1 MKTNVWNYSN
11 EYLGYCEN
19 QYGGHVYDWKYD
31 EATDVVHLEW
41 KLGKYSYDLKK
52 NFEIEAYN
60 ILKRFPTVCIK
71 IEGLLMTVYPKPIE
85 QPNGNLPNPPEP
97 KPIEQPKPPVV
108 QPKPP
113 VEPNK
118 PTEPPIVIEPTKPQ
132 EEEKS
137 ALQSFIAWLLS
148 IFKRG

>member
-31 EATDVVHLEW
+31 EAYDVVHLEW

-60 ILKRFPTVCIK
+60 ILKRYPSVCITISGMFMDIYK
-71 IEGLLMTVYPKPIE
+71 KPQETPKPVII
-85 QPNGNLPNPPEP
+85 EP
-97 KPIEQPKPPVV
+97 KPPIIPTEP

-113 VEPNK
+113 VEPVQPNK
-118 PTEPPIVIEPTKPQ
+118 PTEPPIVLEPPKPQ
-132 EEEKS
+132 EEEKNT
-137 ALQSFIAWLLS
+137 LQAFVEWFLS
-148 IFKRG
+148 LFKRG

>member
-31 EATDVVHLEW
+31 EAYDVVHLEW

-60 ILKRFPTVCIK
+60 ILKRYPSVCIE
-71 IEGLLMTVYPKPIE
+71 ISGMFMDIYPKP
-85 QPNGNLPNPPEP
+85 QPKPTIPTA
-97 KPIEQPKPPVV
+97 PIEQPKPPVV

-113 VEPNK
+113 VEPVQPNK
-118 PTEPPIVIEPTKPQ
+118 PQEPPIHLEPPKPQ

-137 ALQSFIAWLLS
+137 ALQSLVAWLLS